1 MEHKK
6 DGIYGMLPKEQ
17 MCESALKY
25 RAVYEMEKDAPIFQ
39 REFGYYVLDRW
50 LAQGHI
56 KQASHSC
63 LAERFGFDEPG
74 HYDLCGLGW
83 TTAQFF
89 PEFKEE
95 IVETRGEHEVVI
107 DSAGRHVLF
116 FKGRRD
122 GFMPEYLDHPVKDMD
137 TWNRLCKWRL
147 DPDTE
152 GRYADID
159 LKIGEAKAAA
169 MSGKMITQRLV
180 GGYMYLR
187 SLIGPEGLLYMFYDS
202 PDLIHD
208 CMETWFKV
216 ADSIIERHQ
225 RHVTIDELFIGE
237 DICYN
242 HGPLI
247 SPQMIKEFLFPYY
260 KQLIANIKS
269 RQLDKDRKF
278 YFQVDTDGFAVSVID
293 LYMELGMNVMS
304 PFEVASGCDVVK
316 IAKKYPELIMTGGID
331 KRILAGTKKQIDE
344 HIDYIMPFMKKR
356 GGYIPTCDH
365 GVPEEVSFENYSHFR
380 KRLLEFA

>member
-1 MEHKK
+1 
-6 DGIYGMLPKEQ
+6 
-17 MCESALKY
+17 
-25 RAVYEMEKDAPIFQ
+25 
-39 REFGYYVLDRW
+39 
-50 LAQGHI
+50 
-56 KQASHSC
+56 
-63 LAERFGFDEPG
+63 
-74 HYDLCGLGW
+74 
-83 TTAQFF
+83 
-89 PEFKEE
+89 
-95 IVETRGEHEVVI
+95 
-107 DSAGRHVLF
+107 
-116 FKGRRD
+116 
-122 GFMPEYLDHPVKDMD
+122 
-137 TWNRLCKWRL
+137 
-147 DPDTE
+147 
-152 GRYADID
+152 
-159 LKIGEAKAAA
+159 
-169 MSGKMITQRLV
+169 
-180 GGYMYLR
+180 
-187 SLIGPEGLLYMFYDS
+187 
-202 PDLIHD
+202 
-208 CMETWFKV
+208 V